1 MWTTVALAA
10 ALSLAPGQS
19 DQLSFLNVRSVTGYF
34 GPERQSEKILPGD
47 IYLLVFDIAGFKIN
61 PEGKILYRMA
71 MQVTDS
77 RGKVQFGHE
86 PQDRE
91 AYNSLGGNRVPAS
104 SFIEVRFDQPPGEYT
119 LTLTVT
125 DRNSMASQK

>member
-34 GPERQSEKILPGD
+34 GPERQTDKILLGD
-47 IYLLVFDIAGFKIN
+47 VYLLVFDIAGFKSDA
-61 PEGKILYRMA
+61 EGKIRYQMA

-77 RGKVQFGHE
+77 RGKALFK
-86 PQDRE
+86 QDRR
-91 AYNSLGGNRVPAS
+91 NLTVPVSLGGDRVPA
-104 SFIEVRFDQPPGEYT
+104 FARVDVGLQQPPGT
-119 LTLTVT
+119 TPS
-125 DRNSMASQK
+125 R